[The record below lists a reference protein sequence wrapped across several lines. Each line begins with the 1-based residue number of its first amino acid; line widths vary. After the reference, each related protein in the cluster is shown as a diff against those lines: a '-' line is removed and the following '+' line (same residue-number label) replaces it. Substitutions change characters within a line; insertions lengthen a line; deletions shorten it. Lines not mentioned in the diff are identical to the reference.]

1 MRRRTTVGWTDSVF
15 GKRSLAVGLV
25 AAVGAGISGVSEAS
39 EEVTSS
45 TGLED
50 ISIGSLEEF
59 GEGSDEGYTYS
70 ISLSEWIEAN
80 GGQAAVDVMLA
91 EEARAEAMRV
101 LGENQ
106 NQQSKLR
113 DATQEA
119 IDKCEGTSIG
129 SMPTYGDGGM
139 DFSQADVS
147 FSFSVPF
154 SVFGGLDWDQSQV
167 SVGSRGVG
175 LTTNGAVFWGG
186 PSEIAECINREIQD
200 AASMVAHEVQ
210 QLMDGDFSLI
220 EDALIAVA
228 VDYAIGEV
236 SDRIPELGE
245 MLDTLQSMCLSGSMK
260 CF

>member
-1 MRRRTTVGWTDSVF
+1 
-15 GKRSLAVGLV
+15 
-25 AAVGAGISGVSEAS
+25 
-39 EEVTSS
+39 
-45 TGLED
+45 
-50 ISIGSLEEF
+50 
-59 GEGSDEGYTYS
+59 
-70 ISLSEWIEAN
+70 
-80 GGQAAVDVMLA
+80 ML
-91 EEARAEAMRV
+91 
-101 LGENQ
+101 
-106 NQQSKLR
+106 
-113 DATQEA
+113 
-119 IDKCEGTSIG
+119 
-129 SMPTYGDGGM
+129 

-175 LTTNGAVFWGG
+175 LTTNGSVFWGG
-186 PSEIAECINREIQD
+186 PSEIAECVNREIQD